1 MAESKY
7 PAIYIIAYTVFYGSI
22 IIIFFEAFRVS
33 NVPPLF
39 LLIGAILILFDFI
52 QKMEFNPIHSNKN
65 FISLDGVIGVVDSP
79 LMPLHGGRSKLVVTV
94 KKRYAPEGWFRNGF
108 QGFMTSFAGA
118 VQVPIKDHTEKFREI
133 PIQSC
138 GAPEGAIFYL
148 GSISGKPLDDNY
160 TYLMQKLDSTL
171 SQLRAVESV
180 YESNKE
186 LTNQLARG
194 NNLDMIEANQK
205 LAIILRELS
214 EPFKPQNPI
223 RPREGDR

>member
-79 LMPLHGGRSKLVVTV
+79 LMPLHGGRRLRPCCKPSKE
-94 KKRYAPEGWFRNGF
+94 R
-108 QGFMTSFAGA
+108 FAGGYMRRRL
-118 VQVPIKDHTEKFREI
+118 V
-133 PIQSC
+133 C
-138 GAPEGAIFYL
+138 G
-148 GSISGKPLDDNY
+148 
-160 TYLMQKLDSTL
+160 
-171 SQLRAVESV
+171 
-180 YESNKE
+180 
-186 LTNQLARG
+186 
-194 NNLDMIEANQK
+194 
-205 LAIILRELS
+205 
-214 EPFKPQNPI
+214 
-223 RPREGDR
+223 